1 MEDAKKRLRD
11 TCCTSDNVRNVK
23 KLLAEHPSILNE
35 VIAINVNRKNFLTQL
50 QLKGLDIDG
59 STALMIAAYY
69 SQKKVLKYLLSLPNI
84 QVNAQ
89 NKVRQ

>member
-35 VIAINVNRKNFLTQL
+35 VSA
-50 QLKGLDIDG
+50 
-59 STALMIAAYY
+59 M
-69 SQKKVLKYLLSLPNI
+69 KVYRMNPTDSASI
-84 QVNAQ
+84 EGF
-89 NKVRQ
+89 RH